1 MAIGIG
7 RRQFIS
13 ALGGAA
19 VAWPFAARA
28 QQPALPVIG
37 FLSGA
42 SPGPYAQRVAG
53 FRQGL
58 NEAGYTEG
66 RNVAIEFR
74 WAEDEYDRLPMLA
87 ADLVSR
93 QVAAI
98 LAHTDLAAFAA
109 KTATVT
115 IPIIYVGGGDPVKT
129 GLVASLNRPGGN
141 VTGQTF
147 FGVDLAPK
155 RLELLHGFLPKA
167 AVIGLLVDQNNPTAV
182 LGVPE
187 AEKVTRALGLQLIVL
202 SARTASDIDSA
213 FATLVEQRADALVG
227 GAGALFTNHR
237 EQIIALAARHAIPA
251 IYAYSE
257 FTADGGLMSY
267 GNSQT
272 DAFRRA
278 GVYAGRILKGTKLAD
293 LPVEQSTKFDLVI
306 NLKTAKA
313 LGLDVPQALLATADE
328 VIE

>member
-1 MAIGIG
+1 MTIAIG
-7 RRQFIS
+7 RRQFVS

-19 VAWPFAARA
+19 VAWSLAARA
-28 QQPALPVIG
+28 QQLALPVVG

-42 SPGPYAQRVAG
+42 SPQPYAQRVAG

-58 NEAGYTEG
+58 NEVGYTEG

-74 WAEDEYDRLPMLA
+74 WAEDKFDQLPALA

-93 QVAAI
+93 QVAVI

-109 KTATVT
+109 KSKTTT
-115 IPIIYVGGGDPVKT
+115 IPIIYVGGGDPLKT
-129 GLVASLNRPGGN
+129 GLVTSLNKPDGN

-155 RLELLHGFLPKA
+155 RLELLHELLPKA
-167 AVIGLLVDQNNPTAV
+167 ALIGLLVDQNNPTAV

-187 AEKVTRALGLQLIVL
+187 VEKAASALGLRLIVL
-202 SARTASDIDSA
+202 NARTASDIDSA
-213 FATLVEQRADALVG
+213 FAALVQQHADALVG

-237 EQIIALAARHAIPA
+237 EKIIALAAHHAIPTV
-251 IYAYSE
+251 YAYSE
-257 FTADGGLMSY
+257 FTVDGGLMSY
-267 GNSQT
+267 GNSQA

-293 LPVEQSTKFDLVI
+293 LPVEQSTKFDLII
-306 NLKTAKA
+306 NLKTAKT
-313 LGLDVPQALLATADE
+313 LGLTVPQTLQVAADG

>member
-1 MAIGIG
+1 M
-7 RRQFIS
+7 RRRDFIT
-13 ALGGAA
+13 LVGGAA
-19 VAWPFAARA
+19 AAWPLAVRA
-28 QQPALPVIG
+28 QQPAMPVIG

-42 SPGPYAQRVAG
+42 SPGPNAQRVAG

-66 RNVAIEFR
+66 RNVVIEFR
-74 WAEDEYDRLPMLA
+74 WAEDEFDRLPMLA

-98 LAHTDLAAFAA
+98 LAHTDPAAFAA

-115 IPIIYVGGGDPVKT
+115 IPIIYVGGTDPVKT
-129 GLVASLNRPGGN
+129 GLVANLNRPVGN

-147 FGVDLAPK
+147 FGADLAPK
-155 RLELLHGFLPKA
+155 RLELLHGLLPKA
-167 AVIGLLVDQNNPTAV
+167 AVIGLLVDQNNPAAV
-182 LGVPE
+182 SGVPE
-187 AEKVTRALGLQLIVL
+187 VEKAARALGLRLIVL

-213 FATLVEQRADALVG
+213 FATLVQRQADALVG
-227 GAGALFTNHR
+227 GAGALFSNHR
-237 EQIIALAARHAIPA
+237 EQIIALAAHHAIPTV
-251 IYAYSE
+251 YAYSE

-267 GNSQT
+267 GNSPT

-278 GVYAGRILKGTKLAD
+278 GVYAGRILKGTKIAD

-313 LGLDVPQALLATADE
+313 LGLTVPQDLLVGADE